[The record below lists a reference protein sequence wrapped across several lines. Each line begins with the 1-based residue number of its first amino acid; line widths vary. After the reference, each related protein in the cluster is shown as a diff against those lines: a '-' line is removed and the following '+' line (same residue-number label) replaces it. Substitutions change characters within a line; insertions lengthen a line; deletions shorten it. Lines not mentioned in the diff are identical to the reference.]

1 MQRQSHR
8 TPWIALALM
17 VVIGTTAVSG
27 AVHVAAQSGA
37 VDTPPVMPRYDEDG
51 GLLLPDDYLRWTFAG
66 ASLGLSYNDEPP
78 QRESFNHT
86 LIEPTAYDHF
96 VRTGEFREGTMLVLL
111 VRSTEA
117 DAMPARHGRFASD
130 VLAVE
135 LAVKDKERVRGRLG
149 VLRLRRRQQRPD
161 YRATAAARQPLLR
174 LPHRSRGARQRFP
187 AVLPAAGRRG
197 RRHGRLTWGRKS
209 YEKHEPARHCLAAR
223 SFPLTIPARELIVA
237 GSPSRSNNPNSPAS
251 SALTSDQEAP
261 VSSSARTDTPSNWTW
276 TWILAVVEG

>member
-17 VVIGTTAVSG
+17 VVIGTIAVSG

-37 VDTPPVMPRYDEDG
+37 GDTPPVMPRYDADG
-51 GLLLPDDYLRWTFAG
+51 ALHLPDDYLRWTFAG

-130 VLAVE
+130 ILAVE
-135 LAVKDKERVRGRLG
+135 LAVKDKERVEAGWAYYDFAGGSNARTIAQPQPPGNRCYACHI
-149 VLRLRRRQQRPD
+149 D
-161 YRATAAARQPLLR
+161 HAAHDNVFLQFYPLL
-174 LPHRSRGARQRFP
+174 AD
-187 AVLPAAGRRG
+187 AAGV
-197 RRHGRLTWGRKS
+197 T
-209 YEKHEPARHCLAAR
+209 
-223 SFPLTIPARELIVA
+223 V
-237 GSPSRSNNPNSPAS
+237 
-251 SALTSDQEAP
+251 D
-261 VSSSARTDTPSNWTW
+261 
-276 TWILAVVEG
+276 

>member
-17 VVIGTTAVSG
+17 VLIGTIAVSG

-135 LAVKDKERVRGRLG
+135 LAVKDKERV
-149 VLRLRRRQQRPD
+149 
-161 YRATAAARQPLLR
+161 AAGWAYYDFAGGSNARTIAQPQPPGNRCYACHIDHAAHDNVFLQFYPLL
-174 LPHRSRGARQRFP
+174 AD
-187 AVLPAAGRRG
+187 AAGV
-197 RRHGRLTWGRKS
+197 T
-209 YEKHEPARHCLAAR
+209 
-223 SFPLTIPARELIVA
+223 V
-237 GSPSRSNNPNSPAS
+237 
-251 SALTSDQEAP
+251 D
-261 VSSSARTDTPSNWTW
+261 
-276 TWILAVVEG
+276 